1 MEIEAALPPPKIRL
15 NSNIRKY
22 AFRALKLSSIHL
34 INIEIDGIQ
43 SFRDE
48 HQIQAIKPTQLE
60 RIYDSIQGLV
70 DLDSLKQIQ
79 HYYYS
84 P

>member
-1 MEIEAALPPPKIRL
+1 MEIEAALLPPKIHL
-15 NSNIRKY
+15 NLNIRKY

-48 HQIQAIKPTQLE
+48 HQIQAIKPT
-60 RIYDSIQGLV
+60 
-70 DLDSLKQIQ
+70 
-79 HYYYS
+79 
-84 P
+84 

>member
-1 MEIEAALPPPKIRL
+1 MEIKAALPPPKIRL